1 MIVEDVWHHESNQA
15 SLLRTRNR
23 KGLEMTDVSVRP
35 PKQKRSQ
42 ESLERVLGAAT
53 ELLEEQGFD
62 AFTIQDVSR
71 RSDVSVGAIYAR
83 FGNKE
88 SLLRAV
94 HRHAMDAIQ
103 PEHEAVAAADGRP
116 DTPVHEVIV
125 AAVGTVAGIFRGNE
139 KLLRAFM
146 HLGAVDDEISRR
158 GSEGSIDLSR
168 QFATTVLAHR
178 DELAHPDPQTGVD
191 VAFRMAYC
199 TFARQVMYGPAFES
213 DRPIDWDE
221 LVDEVGAACAAYL
234 LQERTPKRRKR
245 RSA

>member
-1 MIVEDVWHHESNQA
+1 
-15 SLLRTRNR
+15 
-23 KGLEMTDVSVRP
+23 MTEVSVRP
-35 PKQKRSQ
+35 PKQRRSQ
-42 ESLERVLGAAT
+42 ESLERVLEAAT

-62 AFTIQDVSR
+62 AFTVQDVSR
-71 RSDVSVGAIYAR
+71 RSGVSVGAIYAR

-94 HRHAMDAIQ
+94 HRHAMEAIQ
-103 PEHEAVAAADGRP
+103 PEHEAVAAADASP
-116 DTPVHEVIV
+116 NTPVRDVIV
-125 AAVGTVAGIFRGNE
+125 AAVRTVAEIFRGNE

-168 QFATTVLAHR
+168 QFAATVLAHR
-178 DELAHPDPQTGVD
+178 DQLTHQDPETGVD

-213 DRPIDWDE
+213 DRPIAWDA
-221 LVDEVGAACAAYL
+221 LVDEVGSACAAYL
-234 LQERTPKRRKR
+234 LQEPVPGTRKR
-245 RSA
+245 RSS